1 MSILKY
7 MLLSS
12 ALLASQLGQ
21 AQKAEEQRPEEAEI
35 LLQKQFI
42 EASREKILGNSS
54 EALARYKEIVEKAP
68 KLTAPYYQMAEIY
81 EELKQPEEALKALAR
96 CHELAPKEPIY
107 LTAYAKALSKQGKHK
122 EAANSMRIWSKRIKK
137 NATFMIGF
145 SICSEIRTKKW
156 PLRSMTA

>member
-68 KLTAPYYQMAEIY
+68 KLTAPY
-81 EELKQPEEALKALAR
+81 
-96 CHELAPKEPIY
+96 
-107 LTAYAKALSKQGKHK
+107 
-122 EAANSMRIWSKRIKK
+122 
-137 NATFMIGF
+137 
-145 SICSEIRTKKW
+145 
-156 PLRSMTA
+156 